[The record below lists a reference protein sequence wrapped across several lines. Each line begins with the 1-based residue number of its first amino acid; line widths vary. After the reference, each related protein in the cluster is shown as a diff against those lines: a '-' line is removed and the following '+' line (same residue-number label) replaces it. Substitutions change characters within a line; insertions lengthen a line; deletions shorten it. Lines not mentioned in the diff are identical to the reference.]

1 MSDTLTGIK
10 KSIKKN
16 GGLFQTGSFDIVFF
30 AILVA
35 IIVTGL
41 VMLYSST
48 YAYAYYYFG
57 SSTYFFGRQVL
68 WALIGF
74 VLMLIVSRINI
85 EAIKA
90 PAAHL
95 GTLASWGLLVVALLM
110 PAHNGTHRHIY
121 IGSLQ
126 FQPSDIAKLALIL
139 TLAYW
144 LDKYH
149 NVVLSKKPLQGNFS
163 KMINERVGKPVMN
176 DSVKIIVLLA
186 MIIFIYAIL
195 VIAGKHLSGTI
206 LVLSIGIIML
216 YLGEVRG
223 KWFAFGSAALA
234 AVGFIAWKSGLLA
247 DYMAERIEAWVNKDF
262 DPLGVRWQTNQALYA
277 IGSGGFFGKGL
288 GQSTLKHMYVSEP
301 QNDMIFSI
309 VVEEIGFIG
318 AAAIIILFAL
328 LIWRGVVIGINSPTR
343 YGALV
348 SMGIVFLLGVQV
360 VLNIAVATDSVPNTG
375 ISLPFFSYGGT
386 ALVMNMVEMGF
397 VLNVSRSSRI
407 RRR

>member
-1 MSDTLTGIK
+1 MLSDLQKNIR
-10 KSIKKN
+10 KN
-16 GGLFQTGSFDIVFF
+16 GGLFQRGSIDTAFFTFLVLIV
-30 AILVA
+30 
-35 IIVTGL
+35 VTGL
-41 VMLYSST
+41 IMLYSST
-48 YAYAYYYFG
+48 YAYAYYYYE
-57 SSTYFFGRQVL
+57 SSTYFFGRQVV

-74 VLMLIVSRINI
+74 VLMLVVSRLDI

-90 PAAHL
+90 PVAHL
-95 GTLASWGLLVVALLM
+95 STLGSWALLCIALLM

-121 IGSLQ
+121 IGSMQ
-126 FQPSDIAKLALIL
+126 FQPSDVAKLALIL

-149 NVVLSKKPLQGNFS
+149 NVVLSKKPLQGNLS

-176 DSVKIIVLLA
+176 DSVKIIVLLGV
-186 MIIFIYAIL
+186 IILIYAVL

-206 LVLSIGIIML
+206 LILSIGIIML
-216 YLGEVRG
+216 YLGEIRG
-223 KWFAFGSAALA
+223 KWFAFGGAALG

-277 IGSGGFFGKGL
+277 IGSGGIFGKGL

-309 VVEEIGFIG
+309 VVEELGFIG

-360 VLNIAVATDSVPNTG
+360 ILNIAVATDSVPNTG